1 MDQKTGS
8 TASAVSAMR
17 SPGLE
22 AQPVLSR
29 KICAMTG
36 ASPPNTTVELVL
48 PSARPQSRVLPG
60 NCSALATAPTAL
72 TPPARSA
79 RTTAATQAIAIDGDV
94 MTANDA
100 DGSTMPQSA
109 SATRTG
115 RRPKASTASPTSGVI
130 AMTAIAAIVET
141 NNAACSPMP
150 EVVLRNVGT

>member
-1 MDQKTGS
+1 MHQNTGS

-29 KICAMTG
+29 RIWAITG

-48 PSARPQSRVLPG
+48 PSARPLRRVLPG

-79 RTTAATQAIAIDGDV
+79 RRTAATEAIAMDDDV
-94 MTANDA
+94 MIANDA
-100 DGSTMPQSA
+100 HGSTMPQS
-109 SATRTG
+109 
-115 RRPKASTASPTSGVI
+115 
-130 AMTAIAAIVET
+130 
-141 NNAACSPMP
+141 
-150 EVVLRNVGT
+150 